1 MTESGERYYQ
11 EVKES
16 LVKIT
21 EQLSYIANTVEQLRS
36 EIKKND
42 EKIRDFEIKFIQL
55 HDMTIQQQ
63 KEIEAT
69 VSRLDKN
76 KAWLFGIAAALIIS
90 ILTAILKNLGLN
102 I

>member
-42 EKIRDFEIKFIQL
+42 EKIRDFEIRFIQL
-55 HDMTIQQQ
+55 HDMTVQQQ

-69 VSRLDKN
+69 VSRLDKS
-76 KAWLFGIAAALIIS
+76 KAWIFGIAAALIIS

>member
-42 EKIRDFEIKFIQL
+42 EKIRDFEIRFIQL
-55 HDMTIQQQ
+55 HDMTVQQQ

-69 VSRLDKN
+69 
-76 KAWLFGIAAALIIS
+76 AARCRHRRM
-90 ILTAILKNLGLN
+90 TARKKGETL
-102 I
+102 